1 MNRCGGGAPQNRPDR
16 VYKSPLVGLG
26 RSPGLA
32 RERAVPATRGE
43 GMPQDHV
50 GGRKLGHTPL
60 MRAAFMRAVLGAALA
75 ALVVCANTAAARAG
89 DGDDSDSVYNKL
101 MRVLGMK
108 NPLTMEYG
116 IDYSER
122 SPLVVPPTRDLPPPV
137 AAARRQRR
145 TGPKTRT
152 SNDAPEPRPN
162 KRSDPTS
169 IGLLNPTVYCV
180 QTSSIRPVR
189 RDRIT
194 RVPLLGTQVLNKTI
208 GIRVPAPRRASSA
221 STGSRRKNTRRLPAS
236 RRGRI

>member
-1 MNRCGGGAPQNRPDR
+1 M
-16 VYKSPLVGLG
+16 GLG

-60 MRAAFMRAVLGAALA
+60 MRAAFMRAVLGAAFA

-137 AAARRQRR
+137 AAAPPSTPDWPKDPDIKRRARAKAEQKVGPHVDWASESAPCIASRR
-145 TGPKTRT
+145 AQSGRCAETRT
-152 SNDAPEPRPN
+152 
-162 KRSDPTS
+162 
-169 IGLLNPTVYCV
+169 
-180 QTSSIRPVR
+180 
-189 RDRIT
+189 T
-194 RVPLLGTQVLNKTI
+194 RVPLLGAPVLNKTI
-208 GIRVPAPRRASSA
+208 GIPVPAPRRASSA

-236 RRGRI
+236 RRGQV